1 MIKVQETPGSV
12 TVNFMFMVC
21 FMAALSSFGSFVN
34 DMFVPSMPEMT
45 RTFGCS
51 VSTMELGLTM
61 GMVGLALGQFVL
73 GPVSD
78 KYGRKPVLVISLI
91 VFVAAGLI
99 SIFSPTVEFFL
110 VCRLFQG
117 VGASGCYF
125 LARTVPTDIYGGRAL
140 AKTMA
145 IIGAI
150 NGVAPASAPVFGGVL
165 SQSLGWRSV
174 FVFLTVFAVVL
185 MFFSRRLKE
194 TLPPERRIAGPV
206 WHTFGRYITLM
217 KNRAFVTH
225 TMLKGTALGL
235 LFAYI
240 SSATYI
246 IQDHFGFNQLQFGLI
261 MGGNAIFVVLGS
273 LAALRFRLLKKAGVA
288 GAAILFVT
296 VSAEAV
302 VLMWSSSRFWLYES
316 LLVPAMFALGMIFT
330 MSNTLAMNEGKADAG
345 TASAFLGIV
354 GYIFGAI
361 VPPVVGLGDVLHPTA
376 ITFEVLAALVV
387 VFALL
392 SRRIAPDLDT
402 APSFPQSQSSQSSHP

>member
-1 MIKVQETPGSV
+1 MIKVDENPGAV

-61 GMVGLALGQFVL
+61 GMIGLALGQFVL

-78 KYGRKPVLVISLI
+78 KYGRKPVLVISLL

-150 NGVAPASAPVFGGVL
+150 NGIAPASAPVFGGLL

-174 FVFLTVFAVVL
+174 FVFLTLFAVVL
-185 MFFSRRLKE
+185 VLCSRRLKE
-194 TLPPERRIAGPV
+194 TLPPGRRLPGPV
-206 WHTFGRYITLM
+206 WHTFGRYVTLSRN
-217 KNRAFVTH
+217 KPFIVH
-225 TMLKGTALGL
+225 TMLKGTALGF

-246 IQDHFGFNQLQFGLI
+246 IQDHFGFNQLQVGLI
-261 MGGNAIFVVLGS
+261 MGGHAIFVVFGS
-273 LAALRFRLLKKAGVA
+273 LVALRFRLLKDAGVV
-288 GAAILFVT
+288 GAAILFVS

-302 VLMWSSSRFWLYES
+302 VLMCADSRFWLYEA
-316 LLVPAMFALGMIFT
+316 LLVPSMFALGMIFT

-361 VPPVVGLGDVLHPTA
+361 VPPLVGMGDVLHPTA
-376 ITFEVLAALVV
+376 ITFEALAVLVV

-392 SRRIAPDLDT
+392 SRRIAPDLV
-402 APSFPQSQSSQSSHP
+402 ASQQTQGA

>member
-1 MIKVQETPGSV
+1 MIKVDENPGAV

-61 GMVGLALGQFVL
+61 GMIGLALGQFVL

-78 KYGRKPVLVISLI
+78 KYGRKPVLVISLL

-117 VGASGCYF
+117 IGASGCYF

-150 NGVAPASAPVFGGVL
+150 NGIAPASAPVFGGL
-165 SQSLGWRSV
+165 MSQSLGWRSV
-174 FVFLTVFAVVL
+174 FVFLTLFAVVL
-185 MFFSRRLKE
+185 VLCSRRLKE
-194 TLPPERRIAGPV
+194 TLPPGRRLPGPV
-206 WHTFGRYITLM
+206 WHTFGRYVTLSRN
-217 KNRAFVTH
+217 KSFIVH
-225 TMLKGTALGL
+225 TMLKGTALGF

-261 MGGNAIFVVLGS
+261 MGGNAIFVVFGS
-273 LAALRFRLLKKAGVA
+273 LVALRFRLLKDAGVV
-288 GAAILFVT
+288 GAAILFVS

-302 VLMWSSSRFWLYES
+302 VLMCADSRFWLYEA
-316 LLVPAMFALGMIFT
+316 LLVPSMFALGMIFT

-361 VPPVVGLGDVLHPTA
+361 VPPLVGMGDVLHPTA
-376 ITFEVLAALVV
+376 VTFEALAVLVV

-392 SRRIAPDLDT
+392 SRRIAPDLVT
-402 APSFPQSQSSQSSHP
+402 SQQTPGA